1 MTAAIICGTVVFVAI
16 AVSHAFHSW
25 LALRRLSDSTEAR
38 FDERFRALEK
48 QLNEQKN
55 HIANLPRR

>member
-1 MTAAIICGTVVFVAI
+1 MTAAIVCGTVVFVAI

-38 FDERFRALEK
+38 FDERFRAAEK
-48 QLNEQKN
+48 QLLELRNQ
-55 HIANLPRR
+55 IANRR